1 MKQQPRKRS
10 ALGDEA
16 GSAQFPVTQ
25 WSLVGRVGE
34 ATSAPQRAAMS
45 QLLQRYLPA
54 LRAHL
59 LIARR
64 MSAEQAEEVLQDF
77 VSSKIL
83 EQRLIDRS
91 DRDRGK
97 FRTFLLRALN
107 NFAIDQHR
115 RGRLER
121 RMVLPTGRGEAD
133 ADEAQRDPLN
143 LADDDGAAA
152 APQRS
157 VFDREWARGVM
168 SRAIERMRQECEKT
182 ARADIWGVF
191 DRRVLGPSMRD
202 EPPAS
207 YAQLIAEFGFASPA
221 QASNVLMT
229 AKRSF
234 ARHLRAVV
242 GEYAPR
248 DAEILEELAELKQIL
263 VGAST

>member
-1 MKQQPRKRS
+1 MKQQSREQSGVGDESRS
-10 ALGDEA
+10 AP
-16 GSAQFPVTQ
+16 FPVTQ
-25 WSLVGRVGE
+25 WSLVGRVSE

-64 MSAEQAEEVLQDF
+64 TSAEQAEEILQSF
-77 VSSKIL
+77 VSGKIL
-83 EQRLIDRS
+83 VQRLIDRS
-91 DRDRGK
+91 DRERGK

-115 RGRLER
+115 RGSLER
-121 RMVLPTGRGEAD
+121 RMVLATGRGQAD
-133 ADEAQRDPLN
+133 ADETDRDPLN
-143 LADDDGAAA
+143 LAADAGAVE
-152 APQRS
+152 PQRS

-168 SRAIERMRQECEKT
+168 SQAIDRMRQECQAT
-182 ARADIWGVF
+182 GRADVWGVF
-191 DRRVLGPSMRD
+191 DQRVLGPSMRD
-202 EPPAS
+202 EPPAA
-207 YAQLIAEFGFASPA
+207 YDELIAKFGFASPA

-242 GEYAPR
+242 GEYAPE
-248 DAEILEELAELKQIL
+248 DAEVLEELAELKQVL
-263 VGAST
+263 AGASR